1 MTLGR
6 QNAGRLI
13 PAWVSLERH
22 VLDCILVSV
31 RSVRRHVKAC
41 RFLHPCRLLSRRVIK
56 NYRQTLLIS
65 CTTFHCDLLL
75 LFQQAI
81 MSYFWSSRPIGNMLK
96 NSRPPH
102 NHCFYHFPP
111 PQTKH
116 SKEGDISDALEF
128 ETWFAQASTPSGPL
142 PDVAIGSDALNIGKN
157 DDKCIRG
164 SILSVFASLVHFG
177 IMVLTA
183 SRPRSNLA
191 AFSTSGK
198 RMVSTSAPW
207 HKLKFV
213 LAKKHTKIGS
223 LQVFQVVPSILV
235 CIPSWYFGSAF
246 LTWLVNLTALP
257 GPFCEV
263 YQMHLLGALPSH
275 PRCKVALG
283 KYFLMC

>member
-1 MTLGR
+1 MS
-6 QNAGRLI
+6 RLV
-13 PAWVSLERH
+13 A
-22 VLDCILVSV
+22 
-31 RSVRRHVKAC
+31 
-41 RFLHPCRLLSRRVIK
+41 
-56 NYRQTLLIS
+56 S
-65 CTTFHCDLLL
+65 CTLVLCFLEESSKITDRRFWFPAPRFIATCCFY
-75 LFQQAI
+75 FQQAI
-81 MSYFWSSRPIGNMLK
+81 MSYCWSSRPIGNMLK

-116 SKEGDISDALEF
+116 CKEGDISDALEF

-157 DDKCIRG
+157 DEKCIRG

-213 LAKKHTKIGS
+213 LA
-223 LQVFQVVPSILV
+223 
-235 CIPSWYFGSAF
+235 
-246 LTWLVNLTALP
+246 
-257 GPFCEV
+257 EV
-263 YQMHLLGALPSH
+263 SKFS
-275 PRCKVALG
+275 R
-283 KYFLMC
+283 

>member
-41 RFLHPCRLLSRRVIK
+41 RFLHPCRLLSGRVIK

-75 LFQQAI
+75 LFSASYHVLLLKFPTYRKHAEEQQA
-81 MSYFWSSRPIGNMLK
+81 
-96 NSRPPH
+96 PH

-157 DDKCIRG
+157 DEKCIRG

-213 LAKKHTKIGS
+213 LAEEAYQDRKSPSFPGSSIHFSLHTELI
-223 LQVFQVVPSILV
+223 F
-235 CIPSWYFGSAF
+235 W
-246 LTWLVNLTALP
+246 
-257 GPFCEV
+257 
-263 YQMHLLGALPSH
+263 
-275 PRCKVALG
+275 
-283 KYFLMC
+283 